1 MSDLIFVK
9 DLKKEYGNES
19 MITKVLKGL
28 NFTIKKGEFISI
40 IGPSGSGKSTLMHIL
55 GLLERPSSGTYT
67 FENEDVGKLDDR
79 KTALLRNRK
88 IGFIFQNFNLLPR
101 MTVLDNVKLPLGY
114 SENKK
119 NMKSRAKKV
128 LENVGLGERLDFF
141 PNQISGGQK
150 QRVAIARALVNNPS
164 IIFADEPTGNLDSKS
179 STQIMEI
186 LKRLN
191 QEGNTIILVTHD
203 PRTTKYTRRTIR
215 IEDGKITEK

>member
-28 NFTIKKGEFISI
+28 DFTIKKGEFISI

-55 GLLERPSSGTYT
+55 GLLERPSSGIYT
-67 FENEDVGKLDDR
+67 FENEDVSKLDDK
-79 KTALLRNRK
+79 KTALLRNKK

-119 NMKSRAKKV
+119 NMNTRAKKV
-128 LENVGLGERLDFF
+128 LENVGLGERLNYF

-150 QRVAIARALVNNPS
+150 QRVAIARALVNQ
-164 IIFADEPTGNLDSKS
+164 A
-179 STQIMEI
+179 
-186 LKRLN
+186 LK
-191 QEGNTIILVTHD
+191 
-203 PRTTKYTRRTIR
+203 
-215 IEDGKITEK
+215 